1 MPDQAL
7 SLDSLIGLEFSHY
20 RILKKIGSGGM
31 GVVYLARDSHLD
43 RDVALKLLHPG
54 TISDETVRHR
64 FHNEA
69 LALSKLNHPN
79 IATIHDFDTQDGT
92 DFLVMEYIPGSPLS
106 TRLATGPLP
115 ESEVLA
121 LALQLV
127 EGLVAAHEH
136 SIIHRDLKPANLL
149 ISNDARLKILDFGLA
164 KLRLPLTESV
174 TQSQLES
181 HAIAGTFPYMAPEQL
196 LGGDLDGRTDLYA
209 TGLILYEMVTGQRP
223 FAELPSGKLLDAI
236 LHRPPIPPR
245 QLSPQVSFELEHI
258 ITKCLEKNPANRY
271 QSAKELAVD
280 LRRLQRDS
288 SADTIPFSPLAPVP
302 PHSFLGSKSFLAVLA
317 IFLIS
322 SLAAALFLLRYRG
335 LLPTFI
341 SGAPRIQSIAVLPLA
356 NLSGDPDREFFAD
369 GVTEELITQLGKSTS
384 LRVISRQS
392 VMRFKN
398 TSLPVREIARK
409 LDVDAVVEG
418 SVLQSGNR
426 VRVTARLVP
435 ASTERPLW
443 AEQYDRDLRD
453 ILTLQA
459 DVTQAIAAEIKLK
472 LSPEEKARLISSRP
486 VNPEAFEAYLKGR
499 SYWYQVSKSGFEE
512 AERYFDMALEKD
524 PQYALAYSG
533 LADVWLMRT
542 DTGYLAP
549 SEVYDKAK
557 AYASRALDL
566 DPTLAEPHVSL
577 GNIAAGYD
585 RDWPA
590 AERHFLRAIEVNP
603 SSADAHFM
611 YADLLISLKRNQEWD
626 NEIHLCLTLDPMD
639 YFYRAFYAWHL
650 IYLGRYDEAIENL
663 RNVLASSPNFSSAHM
678 GLWGAYFKK
687 HMDREA
693 YSEAVRFFEILN
705 DHEAVDALRAGF
717 ASAGYP
723 EAMKRAGDVLAARS
737 RHSHVPGI
745 RIARLYAHAGQNE
758 LALTWLERA
767 VDAHETPVE
776 HLAVAWDWEAL
787 RPDPRFQALL
797 HRLSLSQ

>member
-1 MPDQAL
+1 
-7 SLDSLIGLEFSHY
+7 
-20 RILKKIGSGGM
+20 
-31 GVVYLARDSHLD
+31 
-43 RDVALKLLHPG
+43 
-54 TISDETVRHR
+54 
-64 FHNEA
+64 
-69 LALSKLNHPN
+69 
-79 IATIHDFDTQDGT
+79 
-92 DFLVMEYIPGSPLS
+92 
-106 TRLATGPLP
+106 
-115 ESEVLA
+115 
-121 LALQLV
+121 
-127 EGLVAAHEH
+127 
-136 SIIHRDLKPANLL
+136 
-149 ISNDARLKILDFGLA
+149 
-164 KLRLPLTESV
+164 
-174 TQSQLES
+174 
-181 HAIAGTFPYMAPEQL
+181 MAPEQL

-209 TGLILYEMVTGQRP
+209 TGLILYEMATGQRP
-223 FAELPSGKLLDAI
+223 FAELPSSKLLDAI
-236 LHRPPIPPR
+236 LHRLSIPPR
-245 QLSPQVSFELEHI
+245 QLNSKLSVELEHI
-258 ITKCLEKNPANRY
+258 ISKCLEKNAANRY

-288 SADTIPFSPLAPVP
+288 STDTVPFSPPAPAP
-302 PHSFLGSKSFLAVLA
+302 LQSFLRNKSFLALLA
-317 IFLIS
+317 TFLLLS
-322 SLAAALFLLRYRG
+322 SLGATLFVLRYRG

-341 SGAPRIQSIAVLPLA
+341 SGAPRIQSVAVLPLA

-384 LRVISRQS
+384 LRIISRQS

-398 TSLPVREIARK
+398 TSLPVSEIARK

-426 VRVTARLVP
+426 VRVTARLVS

-512 AERYFDMALEKD
+512 AERYFHMALEKD

-626 NEIHLCLTLDPMD
+626 NEIHRCLTLDPMD

-663 RNVLASSPNFSSAHM
+663 RNVLTSSPNFSSAHM

-737 RHSHVPGI
+737 RHTHVPGI
-745 RIARLYAHAGQNE
+745 RVARLYAHAGQNE

-787 RPDPRFQALL
+787 RPDPRFQALRRQL
-797 HRLSLSQ
+797 NLPQ

>member
-79 IATIHDFDTQDGT
+79 IATIHDFDTQGGT
-92 DFLVMEYIPGSPLS
+92 NFLVMEYIPGSPLS
-106 TRLATGPLP
+106 TRLAAGPLS

-127 EGLVAAHEH
+127 EGLTAAHEH

-149 ISNDARLKILDFGLA
+149 ITSDRRLKILDFGLA
-164 KLRLPLTESV
+164 KLRLPITESV
-174 TQSQLES
+174 TQSLLES
-181 HAIAGTFPYMAPEQL
+181 RSIAGTFPYMAPEQL

-209 TGLILYEMVTGQRP
+209 TGLILYEMATGQRP
-223 FAELPSGKLLDAI
+223 FAELPSSKLLDAI

-245 QLSPQVSFELEHI
+245 QLNSKLSFELENI
-258 ITKCLEKNPANRY
+258 ISKCLEKNPFDRY

-288 SADTIPFSPLAPVP
+288 SADTIDFSPLAPAP
-302 PHSFLGSKSFLAVLA
+302 PHPFLRSKSFLAFLA
-317 IFLIS
+317 AFLLLS
-322 SLAAALFLLRYRG
+322 SLVTALFLLRYRG

-341 SGAPRIQSIAVLPLA
+341 FGAPRIQSIAVLPLA

-369 GVTEELITQLGKSTS
+369 GVTEELITQLGKSTN

-392 VMRFKN
+392 VMQFKH
-398 TSLPVREIARK
+398 TSLPVSEIARK

-435 ASTERPLW
+435 AFTERPLW
-443 AEQYDRDLRD
+443 TEQYDRDLRD

-459 DVTQAIAAEIKLK
+459 DVTQAIAGEIKLK
-472 LSPEEKARLISSRP
+472 LSPEEKARLTSSRP

-499 SYWYQVSKSGFEE
+499 FYWYQVSKSGFEE
-512 AERYFDMALEKD
+512 AERYFHMALEKD

-533 LADVWLMRT
+533 LSDVWLMRT

-549 SEVYDKAK
+549 FEVYDKAK

-626 NEIHLCLTLDPMD
+626 TEIHRCLTLDPMD

-663 RNVLASSPNFSSAHM
+663 RNVLTSSPGFSSAHM

-705 DHEAVDALRAGF
+705 DREAVDALRAGF

-737 RHSHVPGI
+737 RHTHVPGI

-797 HRLSLSQ
+797 LQLNLP